1 VNMGEHPNVLLIARL
16 TPDGL
21 ARKTM
26 RDILAES
33 EHEVDD
39 DIDVGGVKY
48 HHHIMEEEYYES
60 YQISGKEGDL
70 IFFDLVTYGYGEE
83 ISWEKLEAQK
93 NVLEAWAKQ
102 TCEKHSCGYE
112 IVVSANM
119 W

>member
-1 VNMGEHPNVLLIARL
+1 MSEHPNVLLIARL

-26 RDILAES
+26 RDILTES
-33 EHEVDD
+33 NVDD
-39 DIDVGGVKY
+39 EDDIEIGGVKY
-48 HHHIMEEEYYES
+48 HHRVMEDDYYES

-70 IFFDLVTYGYGEE
+70 IFFDLVTYGYGEY
-83 ISWEKLEAQK
+83 ITWEKLEAQK

-102 TCEKHSCGYE
+102 TCEKHNCSYK